1 MGGTCGTELSWEV
14 FAAPFIQDF
23 TEGVGSAR
31 RRDFVG
37 RNRQV
42 EGCRVIKE
50 RPLSVYTKIS
60 FFSQH
65 YICRNIF
72 LSNMQKCRVNP
83 DKFQRA
89 SVVRVG
95 HIGMA
100 ANSDGTG

>member
-50 RPLSVYTKIS
+50 RP
-60 FFSQH
+60 QH